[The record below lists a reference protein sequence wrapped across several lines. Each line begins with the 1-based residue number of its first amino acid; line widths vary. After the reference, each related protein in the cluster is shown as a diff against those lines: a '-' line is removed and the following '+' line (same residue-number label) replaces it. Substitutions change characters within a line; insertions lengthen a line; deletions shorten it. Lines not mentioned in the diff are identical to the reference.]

1 MCLLASRR
9 GVKQY
14 DLGARPVLGRC
25 APCALPMPPDQRPR
39 GSTARS
45 SSALALGLRHGDGG
59 EVPARESGT
68 SARVAGVA
76 AAVLWAGRR
85 AHPDTLELAAAG
97 IPRDSSADRRRSRAV
112 GIAGAG
118 VGGGAGDDADERNA
132 WCAVLDANARSA
144 RPAARS
150 EGAARGERRARGRGR
165 GRGRTGGSGRA
176 GRGLTIDV
184 ALTVAARRA
193 ATLVGAAG
201 AVPLRGASVHEWDA
215 GCVPASATADRERQP
230 VALAAVLAVREALTD
245 DPDDAAR
252 LTRTPIDRGA

>member
-1 MCLLASRR
+1 
-9 GVKQY
+9 
-14 DLGARPVLGRC
+14 
-25 APCALPMPPDQRPR
+25 MPPDQRPR

-45 SSALALGLRHGDGG
+45 SSALALGLRHGGGG

-132 WCAVLDANARSA
+132 WCTVLDANARTA

-150 EGAARGERRARGRGR
+150 EGAARGERRARGRGG

-201 AVPLRGASVHEWDA
+201 AGQAATQDANAFRAACRQAS
-215 GCVPASATADRERQP
+215 R
-230 VALAAVLAVREALTD
+230 
-245 DPDDAAR
+245 
-252 LTRTPIDRGA
+252 